1 MRLIPNVEKH
11 LVKGLRDGRKEA
23 FDAVYEIYGK
33 RLLAYCV
40 GQVGCSEDAED
51 IVQEVFLSLWR
62 TRSELKD
69 VDSLRPLLF
78 TSARNRIINLWK
90 SRLNSNL
97 YSDYI
102 AEIREKDT
110 ASGSAGMEY
119 REFERMVMK
128 EIDKLPPTQRNV
140 VRLSRMENLDT
151 KEIAERLHL
160 SVQTVKNAL
169 STGLKS
175 LRSALGGKTF
185 VILLLILLSHL
196 ASES

>member
-1 MRLIPNVEKH
+1 MRLIPDMEKH
-11 LVKGLRDGRKEA
+11 LVKGLRDGRKDA
-23 FDAVYEIYGK
+23 FDAIYEKYGK

-40 GQVGCSEDAED
+40 CQVGCSEDAED
-51 IVQEVFLSLWR
+51 IVQDVFLSLWR

-69 VDSLRPLLF
+69 VDSIRPLLF

-102 AEIREKDT
+102 SALREKEA
-110 ASGSAGMEY
+110 ASGSEAIEY
-119 REFERMVMK
+119 REFERQVIK
-128 EIDKLPPTQRNV
+128 EIEKLPLTQQNV
-140 VRLSRMENLDT
+140 VRLSRVENLDT
-151 KEIAERLHL
+151 KEIAERLNL

-169 STGLKS
+169 CSGLKT
-175 LRSALGGKTF
+175 LRSVLGGKTF
-185 VILLLILLSHL
+185 LILLLILLCHL